1 MPITRA
7 GVPFAVRETSHDAA
21 VSVADTAAAVRRMVY
36 HHILQAGRYG
46 VTCDELEVEFGRIH
60 ETISARVWDLNGGNR
75 RLPQRIVDSGV
86 RRPTRRGRAAI
97 VWVVKTDEGVAKA
110 DEPPMEG
117 GAVTVLNTSLL
128 DVDLDI
134 IRAEPPD
141 VMIVDPPYAA
151 HVHAS
156 AVSQS
161 IGGGSRS
168 RDLGFDY
175 LSPVL
180 RRRIARFAALTKR
193 WSVIYTDIESLTWW
207 RLSLRAAGATYI
219 RAIPWVR
226 WSMPQLSGD
235 RPTTG
240 CEMLVVA
247 YGSGK
252 GRKHW
257 NGPGN
262 LLSLTH
268 TCLRGDGK
276 HKTEKPLDQLL
287 DLVSYFSDRGE
298 TVFDPCAGSGTTG
311 LACKL
316 LGRQFV
322 GLEIDATW
330 ATFANARLAGPL
342 SKRDETRL
350 ERWRASQAEQAAD
363 RARVDAHTADVRAK
377 ADAAKEQR

>member
-1 MPITRA
+1 M
-7 GVPFAVRETSHDAA
+7 
-21 VSVADTAAAVRRMVY
+21 
-36 HHILQAGRYG
+36 L
-46 VTCDELEVEFGRIH
+46 
-60 ETISARVWDLNGGNR
+60 
-75 RLPQRIVDSGV
+75 
-86 RRPTRRGRAAI
+86 
-97 VWVVKTDEGVAKA
+97 
-110 DEPPMEG
+110 
-117 GAVTVLNTSLL
+117 VLNQSAL
-128 DVDLDI
+128 DVDLAVFA
-134 IRAEPPD
+134 AEPPD

-151 HVHAS
+151 HVHKS

-161 IGGGSRS
+161 VGGGARS
-168 RDLGFDY
+168 RDLGFEY
-175 LSPVL
+175 LSPQL
-180 RRRIARFAALTKR
+180 RRRIARFAAVTKR
-193 WSVIYTDIESLTWW
+193 WSVIYTDLESMTWW
-207 RLSLRAAGATYI
+207 RLSLQAAGATYI

-252 GRKHW
+252 GKKHW

-262 LLSLTH
+262 LLSLEH

-287 DLVSYFSDRGE
+287 DLVSYFSDPGE

-322 GLEIDATW
+322 GLEVDGAWVEHANRRIAAATPG
-330 ATFANARLAGPL
+330 GPL
-342 SKRDETRL
+342 PADRDQTRL
-350 ERWRASQAEQAAD
+350 DKWKKSQEAQAAD
-363 RARVDAHTADVRAK
+363 RERVEAHTAEVRAK
-377 ADAAKEQR
+377 VDAKKAGL

>member
-1 MPITRA
+1 M
-7 GVPFAVRETSHDAA
+7 
-21 VSVADTAAAVRRMVY
+21 
-36 HHILQAGRYG
+36 L
-46 VTCDELEVEFGRIH
+46 
-60 ETISARVWDLNGGNR
+60 
-75 RLPQRIVDSGV
+75 
-86 RRPTRRGRAAI
+86 
-97 VWVVKTDEGVAKA
+97 
-110 DEPPMEG
+110 
-117 GAVTVLNTSLL
+117 VLNASAL
-128 DVDLDI
+128 DVDLAAI
-134 IRAEPPD
+134 AAEPPD
-141 VMIVDPPYAA
+141 VMVVDPPYAA
-151 HVHAS
+151 HVHKS

-175 LSPVL
+175 LSPAL
-180 RRRIARFAALTKR
+180 RRRIARFAALTRR
-193 WSVIYTDIESLTWW
+193 WSVIYTDVESMTWW
-207 RLSLRAAGATYI
+207 RLSLQAAGATYV

-240 CEMLVVA
+240 CEMIVVA

-262 LLSLTH
+262 LLSLEH

-287 DLVSYFSDRGE
+287 DLVSYFSDPGE

-311 LACKL
+311 LASKW

-322 GLEIDATW
+322 GLEVDPQWAAHANRRIEAATPG
-330 ATFANARLAGPL
+330 APLASDRDQARLDRW
-342 SKRDETRL
+342 KR
-350 ERWRASQAEQAAD
+350 SQAERAAD
-363 RARVDAHTADVRAK
+363 RERVEAHTAEVRAK
-377 ADAAKEQR
+377 ADAVKGGP

>member
-1 MPITRA
+1 M
-7 GVPFAVRETSHDAA
+7 
-21 VSVADTAAAVRRMVY
+21 
-36 HHILQAGRYG
+36 L
-46 VTCDELEVEFGRIH
+46 
-60 ETISARVWDLNGGNR
+60 
-75 RLPQRIVDSGV
+75 
-86 RRPTRRGRAAI
+86 
-97 VWVVKTDEGVAKA
+97 
-110 DEPPMEG
+110 
-117 GAVTVLNTSLL
+117 VLNTSAL
-128 DVDLDI
+128 DVDLDVF
-134 IRAEPPD
+134 ASEPPD

-151 HVHAS
+151 HVHKS

-168 RDLGFDY
+168 RDLGFEH
-175 LSPVL
+175 LSVAL
-180 RRRIARFAALTKR
+180 RRQVARFAAITRR
-193 WSVIYTDIESLTWW
+193 WSVIYTDLESMTWW
-207 RLSLRAAGATYI
+207 RLSLQAAGATYI

-252 GRKHW
+252 GKKHW

-262 LLSLTH
+262 LLSLEH

-287 DLVSYFSDRGE
+287 DLVSYFSDPGE
-298 TVFDPCAGSGTTG
+298 TLFDPCAGSGTTG

-322 GLEIDATW
+322 GLEIDPTW
-330 ATFANARLAGPL
+330 AEHANRRIASATPGTPLA
-342 SKRDETRL
+342 SDRDQTRL
-350 ERWRASQAEQAAD
+350 DKWKKSQEEQAAD
-363 RARVDAHTADVRAK
+363 KARVEAHTAEVRAK
-377 ADAAKEQR
+377 ADAKKQGAAE

>member
-1 MPITRA
+1 MI
-7 GVPFAVRETSHDAA
+7 
-21 VSVADTAAAVRRMVY
+21 
-36 HHILQAGRYG
+36 
-46 VTCDELEVEFGRIH
+46 
-60 ETISARVWDLNGGNR
+60 
-75 RLPQRIVDSGV
+75 
-86 RRPTRRGRAAI
+86 
-97 VWVVKTDEGVAKA
+97 
-110 DEPPMEG
+110 
-117 GAVTVLNTSLL
+117 LNTSA
-128 DVDLDI
+128 LDI
-134 IRAEPPD
+134 DLAAIAAEPPD

-151 HVHAS
+151 HVHKS

-168 RDLGFDY
+168 RDLGFEY
-175 LSPVL
+175 LSPEL

-193 WSVIYTDIESLTWW
+193 WSIIYTDIESMAWW
-207 RLSLRAAGATYI
+207 RISLLAAGATYI

-240 CEMLVVA
+240 CEMLMIA

-252 GRKHW
+252 GKKRW

-262 LLSLTH
+262 LLSFTH
-268 TCLRGDGK
+268 TCLRGEGK

-287 DLVSYFSDRGE
+287 DLVSYFSDSGE
-298 TVFDPCAGSGTTG
+298 TVFDPCSGSGTTG

-330 ATFANARLAGPL
+330 AEFANARRTNEKL
-342 SKRDETRL
+342 SARDQSRL
-350 ERWRASQAEQAAD
+350 DWWRECQAKAEAD
-363 RARVDAHTADVRAK
+363 RQRVESHTAEVRAK
-377 ADAAKEQR
+377 ADAKKAAE